1 MELVRANRVVVKN
14 EDNGNLV
21 GEFWRT
27 HKYVVSVKLSELPEN
42 LAKQIPRDGNK
53 SQIREKFRS
62 IIKKNAD
69 KFGVNYDDTDRR
81 MAENKRK
88 PRYTTDQELIEDVT
102 TVVNTDLPAL
112 VSKCKYDVTYGGVVI
127 TNIKPKSK
135 TGSGTQ
141 LSQLGISD
149 GKYKNGNWAWADI
162 MTEVTVKYKSNN
174 PVRIYLP
181 IQLVSGQIKK
191 TKITITEFNELVMN
205 GIVDCGY
212 ATEQELN
219 PPKTKNKKTDD
230 KPEIY
235 ESSTIK
241 KMKKDELYKYAK
253 KLGIEVIEDM
263 KFQTVRSMVIKKIK
277 ELKGE

>member
-1 MELVRANRVVVKN
+1 MSELVRANRVVVKN
-14 EDNGNLV
+14 ADNGNLI

-27 HKYVVSVKLSELPEN
+27 HKYVVSVKMSELPEN
-42 LAKQIPRDGNK
+42 LAKQIPQDGNK
-53 SQIREKFRS
+53 SQIREEFRS

-69 KFGVNYDDTDRR
+69 KFGINYDDTDRR
-81 MAENKRK
+81 TAENKRK
-88 PRYTTDQELIEDVT
+88 PRYTTDLELIEDVT
-102 TVVNTDLPAL
+102 TVVNTDMPAL
-112 VSKCKYDVTYGGVVI
+112 VSKCKYDITYGGVEI

-135 TGSGTQ
+135 TGSGTP
-141 LSQLGISD
+141 LSQLGIND

-162 MTEVTVKYKSNN
+162 MTEVTVKYKSN

-191 TKITITEFNELVMN
+191 TKITITEFNELVMS

-219 PPKTKNKKTDD
+219 PPKVKGKKTGN

-235 ESSTIK
+235 EPSTIK

-253 KLGIEVIEDM
+253 KLGIEITEDM
-263 KFQTVRSMVIKKIK
+263 KFQTVRSMVTKKVK